1 VGSRCSAKK
10 ADDCVRVAVE
20 TQFAVGTSTGLGTY
34 ATRLYEALARRAD
47 VDAVAVCDSTFDVWR
62 FDRRIYW
69 DQIRAPHLAN
79 RSGADI
85 VHFTGGTVPVAAP
98 RRTVVTVHDLVW
110 LREANRGRPYVR
122 WYFGSLQPSLVRRA
136 DAIIVDTIAARADVA
151 DGLRIPAE
159 RIVVAGAAADDAFF
173 SIDRRPDAAAPF
185 VLAVGTV
192 EERKDLITAVR
203 TLARVPSLRLVSVG
217 PHTPYVEKVRREAA
231 MLHVSARVEFRG
243 YVAESTLLELFSQ
256 TSALLFPSR
265 YEGFGLPPLQAQA
278 AGVPV
283 VAASGAVIEEVLGEH
298 AWYAPPGDDEAFA
311 AQLLAV
317 MRGGAEVETRV
328 AAARARA
335 RTFTWDAV
343 ADRVAQV
350 YRSLM

>member
-1 VGSRCSAKK
+1 
-10 ADDCVRVAVE
+10 VRVAVE

-34 ATRLYEALARRAD
+34 ALRLFEALARRAD
-47 VDAVAVCDSTFDVWR
+47 VDAVALCDPAFDVWR
-62 FDRRIYW
+62 FDRRLYW
-69 DQIRAPHLAN
+69 DQIRAPHLAA

-85 VHFTGGTVPVAAP
+85 VHFTGGTVPIVAP
-98 RRTVVTVHDLVW
+98 RRAVVTVHDLVW
-110 LREANRGRPYVR
+110 LREANRGRAYVR

-136 DAIIVDTIAARADVA
+136 AAIVVDTIAARADVA
-151 DGLRIPAE
+151 DGLRMPPE

-173 SIDRRPDAAAPF
+173 SIVRRPDAAAPF
-185 VLAVGTV
+185 VLSVGTV
-192 EERKDLITAVR
+192 EERKDLVTAVR
-203 TLARVPSLRLVSVG
+203 AVARVPSLRLVSVG
-217 PHTPYVEKVRREAA
+217 PHTTYVEMVKREAE
-231 MLHVSARVEFRG
+231 MLNVSARVELRG
-243 YVAESTLLELFSQ
+243 FVTESTLLELYSQ
-256 TSALLFPSR
+256 SSALLFPSR

-283 VAASGAVIEEVLGEH
+283 VAAAGAVIEEVLGEH

-317 MRGGAEVETRV
+317 LRGGADVEVRV

>member
-1 VGSRCSAKK
+1 M
-10 ADDCVRVAVE
+10 RVAVE

-47 VDAVAVCDSTFDVWR
+47 VDAVALCDPTFDLWR
-62 FDRRIYW
+62 FDRRLFW
-69 DQIRAPHLAN
+69 DQIRAPNLAG
-79 RSGADI
+79 RAHADI
-85 VHFTGGTVPVAAP
+85 VHFTGGTMPVAAP

-110 LREANRGRPYVR
+110 LREANRGSWYVR

-136 DAIIVDTIAARADVA
+136 SAIVVDTNAARADVA
-151 DGLRIPAE
+151 GGLRISPE

-173 SIDRRPDAAAPF
+173 SIVRRPDTMSPF
-185 VLAVGTV
+185 ILAVGTV

-203 TLARVPSLRLVSVG
+203 ALAQVPSLRLVSIG
-217 PHTPYVEKVRREAA
+217 PHTPYAEQVRRESEA
-231 MLHVSARVEFRG
+231 LNVSARVDLRG
-243 YVAESTLLELFSQ
+243 YVDDSTLLDLFSQ
-256 TSALLFPSR
+256 ACALIFPSR

-278 AGVPV
+278 AGLPV
-283 VAASGAVIEEVLGEH
+283 VAAAGAVTEEVLGDH
-298 AWYAPPGDDEAFA
+298 AWFAPPGDDEAFA
-311 AQLLAV
+311 AQLLV
-317 MRGGAEVETRV
+317 VLRGGADVESRT